1 MGGWFK
7 TTLPAD
13 GHPGQAYGCR
23 CTAEPVLPDI
33 LPLDPDPPE
42 ISDED
47 WAAELLGKV
56 SSWLVT
62 IF

>member
-1 MGGWFK
+1 MLFQS
-7 TTLPAD
+7 D

-23 CTAEPVLPDI
+23 CTAEPVLPDS
-33 LPLDPDPPE
+33 LPYPDPPE

-56 SSWLVT
+56 SSWFVT

>member
-1 MGGWFK
+1 MLFQS
-7 TTLPAD
+7 D

-23 CTAEPVLPDI
+23 CPAEPVLPDI

-47 WAAELLGKV
+47 WAALGLDGV
-56 SSWLVT
+56 EASYD
-62 IF
+62 F

>member
-1 MGGWFK
+1 VLAYS
-7 TTLPAD
+7 LP
-13 GHPGQAYGCR
+13 Y
-23 CTAEPVLPDI
+23 
-33 LPLDPDPPE
+33 PDPPE

-56 SSWLVT
+56 SSWLVI